1 MFDRIENDMH
11 DFMKKQDKFS
21 LSVIRMLKSVIQLET
36 IAKKTKLTDDEI
48 ISVIKRQVKIRRD
61 SIEEY
66 KKYSKLDTIKDL
78 QKEIDILNKYLPEEL
93 PETEI
98 IKIIDQVISEINSPS
113 IKNMGEIMKKVSE
126 IVGVR
131 ADMSQ
136 VSYFVKEKLSK
147 NL

>member
-1 MFDRIENDMH
+1 MYDIIENDMH

-36 IAKKTKLTDDEI
+36 ITKKSKLTDDELI
-48 ISVIKRQVKIRRD
+48 TLIKRQVKIRRD

-66 KKYSKLDTIKDL
+66 KKYSKMDTIKDL
-78 QKEIDILNKYLPEEL
+78 EKEIEILSKYLPEEL
-93 PETEI
+93 PEEEI
-98 IKIIDQVISEINSPS
+98 IKIIDQFITEIDTPS

-126 IVGVR
+126 KVGAR
-131 ADMSQ
+131 ADMSR
-136 VSYFVKEKLSK
+136 VSYLVKEKLNK